1 MNKVIVFKCFVA
13 SLCCSLT
20 LLLNAQITKSI
31 AGNHADIKHSEGK
44 MLGADISFLPQLEAA
59 GNRFY
64 DAGKEQDVLAILKS
78 RGFNYIRLRIFN
90 EPAND
95 SGYSPKKGFCDA
107 AHTLQMAM
115 RIKKAG
121 LKMLL
126 DFHYSDTWA
135 DPGKQ
140 FKPLAWQGM
149 DFNKLNQAVYD
160 FTKTVMQALKDQGTL
175 PDMVQVGNEINHGM
189 IWPDAAIQHLDTLA
203 AFLKSGIAAVRSV
216 NPATLIMLHIACG
229 GQNEESR
236 FFIDN
241 MVKRQVVFDIIGESY
256 YPKWHGSPEDLKH
269 NLTDLAERYE
279 QDIIVVEYSQNKQ
292 DVNDIVFNLPG
303 NKGIGTCIWEP
314 LSWGEI
320 FFDKDGKSNA
330 LLEIYPL
337 IHKKYGIK

>member
-1 MNKVIVFKCFVA
+1 MVTAQSEKPVVNKQKAIRH
-13 SLCCSLT
+13 L
-20 LLLNAQITKSI
+20 Q
-31 AGNHADIKHSEGK
+31 GK

-59 GNRFY
+59 GKKFY
-64 DAGKEQDVLAILKS
+64 SNDQEQDVLALLKS
-78 RGFNYIRLRIFN
+78 SGFNYIRLRIFN

-95 SGYSPKKGFCDA
+95 SGYSPKKGFCDLV
-107 AHTLQMAM
+107 HTLQMAM

-121 LKMLL
+121 LKLLL

-140 FKPLAWQGM
+140 YKPLAWQGM
-149 DFNKLNQAVYD
+149 DFKELNQSVYD
-160 FTKTVMQALKDQGTL
+160 FTITVMLALKGQGTL

-189 IWPDAAIQHLDTLA
+189 IWPDAGIQHLDTLA
-203 AFLKSGIAAVRSV
+203 SFLKSGIAAVKSV
-216 NPATLIMLHIACG
+216 SPTALIMLHIACG

-256 YPKWHGSPEDLKH
+256 YPQWHGSPEDLKH
-269 NLTDLAERYE
+269 NLTDLAGRYE
-279 QDIIVVEYSQNKQ
+279 QDLIVVEYSQKKQ
-292 DVNDIVFNLPG
+292 DVNDIVFGLPG

-314 LSWGEI
+314 LSWGET
-320 FFDKDGKSNA
+320 FFEKDGKSNA